1 VPCKKAAAFAAAGV
15 VAVAKNIWEK
25 AINVCYHGV
34 ESIEMSFGKNTPIH
48 NQATAAVEALRRHYR
63 KGAYRVIRDPEGVI
77 SLWAIEGNP
86 NDPFSLS
93 FVNRGRVYH
102 QIEDVPEEMLKSFLE
117 YVSKTVR

>member
-1 VPCKKAAAFAAAGV
+1 
-15 VAVAKNIWEK
+15 
-25 AINVCYHGV
+25 
-34 ESIEMSFGKNTPIH
+34 MGKNM
-48 NQATAAVEALRRHYR
+48 NLYSKAKSAAETLMLHYR

-93 FVNRGRVYH
+93 FVDRGRVYNK
-102 QIEDVPEEMLKSFLE
+102 IENVPEDMLKSFLE